1 MFYKIN
7 YTRYTAYTVLFGIL
21 SIGIIAGCGDLL
33 DKAPRGERTQATF
46 FQNESDAIQATNAS
60 YEQLVNYDRNDG
72 FWSSVHYI
80 WWLGMTDIASDDANK
95 GTEPTDGTDVGRI
108 DQVTYNP
115 TEGVFNG
122 VWDWYYRIIYRANS
136 AIQNI
141 PGIDMEENLKQ
152 RLIGENKFLRAY
164 CYFFLVRAWGGVPLV
179 TEPLEPGEFNQPRA
193 SVADVYALIE
203 QDLQDAAQAL
213 PLKSEYA
220 QSDIGRATQ
229 GAAKG
234 LLAKAHLFQEEFGDA
249 EQLAEEVIN
258 SGEYSLLVGYDNIF
272 TPAGE
277 NSSESLFE
285 IQAEAFEDGSGGIT
299 ISNVQGVRGQPNL
312 GWGFNSP
319 ERDLLNDYEPGDT
332 RMQSTVLFVHETLP
346 RGPEDVVRDNPNM
359 IDERYNQKTFIPL
372 NNPGGNLNSGS
383 NLRRLRYSDVLLVA
397 AEAAY
402 HNGNS
407 SEAQRYTNMVR
418 ERARDGRTATIGV
431 VPEGVSSIV
440 ADTVGMPDLDD
451 QPFIRFV
458 NPGGPAEDAGMQ
470 QLDWELVAT
479 NTKLLINNLDVI
491 QAVDGLTVST
501 VQEFENQMSTKS
513 SAQPV
518 TIDVLRITETFSGS
532 GAKSTNTQAMQ
543 FTLTTEQLLPD
554 ITSSGQQLLEDIW
567 HERRIE
573 LALEQ
578 HRLFDTRRQGRVG
591 DLLRAQG
598 KPFENNK
605 HELFPIPQG
614 ELDLNPEMEQNPGY

>member
-1 MFYKIN
+1 MFYKKDHI
-7 YTRYTAYTVLFGIL
+7 RYTVYAALVGVLSLGIL
-21 SIGIIAGCGDLL
+21 AGCGDLL
-33 DKAPRGERTQATF
+33 NKPPRGERTEATF
-46 FQNESDAIQATNAS
+46 FQNEQDAIQATNAT

-80 WWLGMTDIASDDANK
+80 WWLGMTDIASDDSNK
-95 GTEPTDGTDVGRI
+95 GTEPTDGPDVGRI

-115 TEGVFNG
+115 SEGVFG
-122 VWDWYYRIIYRANS
+122 GIWDWYYQVIYRANS
-136 AIQNI
+136 AIQNL
-141 PGIDMEENLKQ
+141 PDVDMDETLKQ
-152 RLIGENKFLRAY
+152 RLIGENKFIRAY
-164 CYFFLVRAWGGVPLV
+164 SYFFLVRAWGGVPLV
-179 TEPLEPGEFNQPRA
+179 TRPLEPGEYNQPRA
-193 SVADVYALIE
+193 SVEEVYNLIE
-203 QDLQDAAQAL
+203 EDLQDAAQFL

-220 QSDIGRATQ
+220 ASDVGRATS

-234 LLAKAHLFQEEFGDA
+234 LLAKAHLFQEEYGDA
-249 EQLAEEVIN
+249 QQVAEEVIN
-258 SGEYSLLVGYDNIF
+258 SGEYSLLPGYENIF
-272 TPAGE
+272 TPSGE

-346 RGPEDVVRDNPNM
+346 RGPEDVVRDNPAM

-372 NNPGGNLNSGS
+372 DNPGGNLNGGN

-402 HNGNS
+402 HNNEPS
-407 SEAQRYTNMVR
+407 TAQQYVNMVR
-418 ERARDGRTATIGV
+418 ERARDGRTATIGI
-431 VPEGVSSIV
+431 VPEGVSSLV
-440 ADTVGMPDLDD
+440 ADTVGMSSLGN

-458 NPGGPAEDAGMQ
+458 NPGGAAAGAGME

-479 NTKLLINNLDVI
+479 NSVLLINNMDVI
-491 QAVDGLTVST
+491 QAIDGNAVSN
-501 VQEFENQMSTKS
+501 VQEFENEMMSKVPG
-513 SAQPV
+513 QPITV
-518 TIDVLRITETFSGS
+518 DVQRITETFSGGS
-532 GAKSTNTQAMQ
+532 KSTNSQELQ
-543 FTLTTEQLLPD
+543 FTITTQELLPD

-578 HRLFDTRRQGRVG
+578 HRLFDTRRQGRTG

-598 KPFENNK
+598 KDFDDNT
-605 HELFPIPQG
+605 HMLFPIPQG
-614 ELDLNPEMEQNPGY
+614 EVDLNPEMEQNPGYN